1 MDSNEKKIWEDKIA
15 QYSQTVRSIK
25 IPKDLNPGIAR
36 MLISQMSSVIPDV
49 TQDYHTL
56 KSLVNGID
64 STINIIEKKNLTG
77 KNTEDRKR
85 NAVLAVEML
94 DDGNGNFINLYEE
107 KKDHASLLAKIEAIK
122 DTLAQQQNL
131 LVSMNG
137 FMKLEERVSP

>member
-1 MDSNEKKIWEDKIA
+1 MDSNEKKAWEDKIA
-15 QYSQTVRSIK
+15 HYSQAVKAIK
-25 IPKDLNPGIAR
+25 IPKDLNPGTAR
-36 MLISQMSSVIPDV
+36 LLISQMSAVIPDI

-56 KSLVNGID
+56 KSMVNGID
-64 STINIIEKKNLTG
+64 STINIVEKKNLTG

-94 DDGNGNFINLYEE
+94 DDGNGNFINLYDER
-107 KKDHASLLAKIEAIK
+107 KDHAFILAKIEAMK